1 MLSNETIKYLS
12 QYGDKWKC
20 SACNHYS
27 ASLIDYPIGQVHA
40 KICFECYK
48 DLEEVNN
55 IADIASLEKITK

>member
-1 MLSNETIKYLS
+1 MLPNETIEYLS

-20 SACNHYS
+20 SACGNYV

-40 KICFECYK
+40 KLCFDCYK

-55 IADIASLEKITK
+55 IADIAKLERITK